1 MRMWRIG
8 SASVLQT
15 DDMSPILIIR
25 SFDAYANWVGDCLQ
39 NSFGQFDSDKHLLC
53 FCGVNGQH
61 TSPLRSEE
69 KVQILSEALTLHS
82 FNGQDEFP
90 LKTRSEFNS
99 PVKRLYPRLV

>member
-39 NSFGQFDSDKHLLC
+39 NSFGQSDSDKHLYAFVAQL
-53 FCGVNGQH
+53 
-61 TSPLRSEE
+61 EE
-69 KVQILSEALTLHS
+69 QPALTR
-82 FNGQDEFP
+82 
-90 LKTRSEFNS
+90 KTGRSYLPES
-99 PVKRLYPRLV
+99 TTLL